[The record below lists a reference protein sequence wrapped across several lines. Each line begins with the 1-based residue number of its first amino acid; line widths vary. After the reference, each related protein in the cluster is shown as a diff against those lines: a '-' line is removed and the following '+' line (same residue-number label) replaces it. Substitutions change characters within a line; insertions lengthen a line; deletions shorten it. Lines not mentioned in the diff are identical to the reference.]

1 MIDKKETLIPQ
12 LKIEKISGL
21 PEEDSACGIFSKRI
35 ALADG
40 RLGIMTV
47 CILIND
53 GENSDLQTILK
64 DIFELS
70 TKKMEGSSNGILDA
84 VKLAAGAAKDYLA
97 DQNLDINFAFA
108 FFYKDICYFA
118 KFGQKVKI
126 LVFDQAEK
134 VEITYH
140 DGSGPVK
147 KGQIY
152 LLATDEFLSI
162 IDDNILR
169 SGQEHDIEETIDG
182 LATEISNK
190 SNQGQIGAV
199 FVLVK
204 DNGDQQ
210 EIHKH
215 PQVQPSG
222 VTDELSVMEEN
233 GMQQLDNQDNE
244 EFIQTKEIDEEK
256 EPQPAENVSLP
267 KSKNPLIF
275 VSLFSKKIIAIL
287 KSLKKNDI
295 RAILMQRRN
304 IFIASGLIFII
315 LVFSATFAL
324 WQKVQSQN
332 TVRFNQHY
340 SQAYDKFTE
349 GTAIIELNKQRARTI
364 LSEAEKEI
372 TLALEINR
380 KDEKANTL
388 KNDILAKL
396 KETENLANI
405 DFTDYF
411 TAQATIFSLSYINN
425 NLAVVSDGKFYEID
439 NANKTA
445 KEVSLPQETQSGFA
459 FSDSIFVFGNGK
471 VFQVDIA
478 GGKSQEI
485 AQKDGVLDINGFLG
499 NVYLLWTDQIFK
511 IVPIENGYAPPTEY
525 LNEKNQ
531 FGNQARFAIDG
542 YIWVAANNKIYKFL
556 RGSQQDFEIK
566 GLSGDTG
573 EFGAIYTSSPLDNL
587 YVIDKVNSALL
598 VIDKEGV
605 YKKAYQSPDFAKA
618 NNLIV
623 SEDETKMYIA
633 VGNKILE
640 SNLQ

>member
-190 SNQGQIGAV
+190 SNQGQNNNSHGI
-199 FVLVK
+199 K
-204 DNGDQQ
+204 DNG
-210 EIHKH
+210 I
-215 PQVQPSG
+215 
-222 VTDELSVMEEN
+222 N
-233 GMQQLDNQDNE
+233 GIIKGQGNKGSSRK
-244 EFIQTKEIDEEK
+244 F
-256 EPQPAENVSLP
+256 PVPAYNH
-267 KSKNPLIF
+267 N
-275 VSLFSKKIIAIL
+275 
-287 KSLKKNDI
+287 
-295 RAILMQRRN
+295 
-304 IFIASGLIFII
+304 
-315 LVFSATFAL
+315 
-324 WQKVQSQN
+324 SQ
-332 TVRFNQHY
+332 Y
-340 SQAYDKFTE
+340 Y
-349 GTAIIELNKQRARTI
+349 
-364 LSEAEKEI
+364 
-372 TLALEINR
+372 NR
-380 KDEKANTL
+380 KAFPKQCCRRICRR
-388 KNDILAKL
+388 ILQHAH
-396 KETENLANI
+396 
-405 DFTDYF
+405 
-411 TAQATIFSLSYINN
+411 
-425 NLAVVSDGKFYEID
+425 
-439 NANKTA
+439 
-445 KEVSLPQETQSGFA
+445 
-459 FSDSIFVFGNGK
+459 
-471 VFQVDIA
+471 
-478 GGKSQEI
+478 
-485 AQKDGVLDINGFLG
+485 
-499 NVYLLWTDQIFK
+499 
-511 IVPIENGYAPPTEY
+511 IVCNP
-525 LNEKNQ
+525 
-531 FGNQARFAIDG
+531 
-542 YIWVAANNKIYKFL
+542 
-556 RGSQQDFEIK
+556 
-566 GLSGDTG
+566 
-573 EFGAIYTSSPLDNL
+573 
-587 YVIDKVNSALL
+587 
-598 VIDKEGV
+598 
-605 YKKAYQSPDFAKA
+605 
-618 NNLIV
+618 
-623 SEDETKMYIA
+623 
-633 VGNKILE
+633 
-640 SNLQ
+640 